1 MHPQKAKD
9 AECPFQELTDTTLSS
24 KDFIDEYAYSEDKF
38 FQYTYSKKLTNY

>member
-9 AECPFQELTDTTLSS
+9 ADCPFQELTDTTLSS